1 MFFGTILFVGN
12 PTTRGR
18 RRQAS
23 CQTVGRVWESVS
35 HRVAFGAVGRAVVV
49 RGNLFTNGWSFW
61 RKQELRIRKKLNLHT
76 NAWKRVGRGVGQDAI
91 FGPVLLGGCPAIFW
105 KGRNRSSS
113 GRISNLAIEM

>member
-1 MFFGTILFVGN
+1 MDGV
-12 PTTRGR
+12 
-18 RRQAS
+18 
-23 CQTVGRVWESVS
+23 
-35 HRVAFGAVGRAVVV
+35 FGASKSLGY
-49 RGNLFTNGWSFW
+49 
-61 RKQELRIRKKLNLHT
+61 EKKLNLHT